1 MHVACA
7 ASRIPTWPQSFF
19 HVGISFYETYVTYIR
34 GRGESR
40 WDAGIR
46 DSTYDCK
53 FVNALDTALARYP
66 PSIGKPN
73 VSHIL
78 ALFTCRNC
86 SANFYQYLE
95 RREGKRAGS
104 LVFVVLR
111 GTIDFCETS
120 VGPSPLVRIILFQG
134 GDASLGRKKLP
145 PSRASLLS
153 PDRTRSRK
161 HDWNSRRNNSF

>member
-1 MHVACA
+1 MLHAWRLA
-7 ASRIPTWPQSFF
+7 FQRDHKAFSTWVFPFMKR
-19 HVGISFYETYVTYIR
+19 TYVYTWAS
-34 GRGESR
+34 ESR

-53 FVNALDTALARYP
+53 FVNASDTALARYP
-66 PSIGKPN
+66 PSIVKPN

-78 ALFTCRNC
+78 ALFTRCNC

-95 RREGKRAGS
+95 RCGGKRAGS
-104 LVFVVLR
+104 LVFVVLC

-145 PSRASLLS
+145 PSCVIVLSL
-153 PDRTRSRK
+153 DRTLTEARLEFPK
-161 HDWNSRRNNSF
+161 K